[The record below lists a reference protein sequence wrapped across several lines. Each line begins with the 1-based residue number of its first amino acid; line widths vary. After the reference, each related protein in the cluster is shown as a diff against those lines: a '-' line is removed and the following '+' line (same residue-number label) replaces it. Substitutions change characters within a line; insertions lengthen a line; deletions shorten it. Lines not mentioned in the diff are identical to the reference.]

1 MNRSKLAKMRYFR
14 VKLRPLAQRRNVA
27 GRWLPAK
34 DDVWIVM
41 EANKKMLKLQ
51 NNLGHNLKLS
61 LDAIHDFRF
70 ARVTDFDETKED
82 IFKLLG
88 FAWICGDRVEFE
100 PLSLVVAE
108 DLFLRQIGLMTV
120 GFKREVRG
128 K

>member
-70 ARVTDFDETKED
+70 ARVTDFDETKEG